1 LRNTQFFSRSS
12 QLDKLE
18 QLLFLEER
26 KPKIAITGLG
36 GIGKIQIALELA
48 YRTRE
53 KYRERSIFWILATSA
68 ESLHQAYLEVAQQLQ
83 IPGVEEEQAD
93 MKKLLQRHLSQEGA
107 DQCGY

>member
-1 LRNTQFFSRSS
+1 MVQLQASPRKNFCNILFLRNTQFFSRSS

-53 KYRERSIFWILATSA
+53 KYRERSIFWILAIA
-68 ESLHQAYLEVAQQLQ
+68 LRAFIRH
-83 IPGVEEEQAD
+83 IW
-93 MKKLLQRHLSQEGA
+93 KLLNSYRYPA
-107 DQCGY
+107 